1 MKNILLSMDK
11 QISFNLDDV
20 SVCLYLGSVWTDVA
34 DTLLIQIKSVTKIA
48 IFCFGSSKFNVDAG
62 DGSHKPSACDSQIR
76 ALHPGHFSFR
86 KALVVQVWSPTLNRK
101 SRFIIELISN
111 YKV

>member
-76 ALHPGHFSFR
+76 ALHPGHFPFR
-86 KALVVQVWSPTLNRK
+86 KVLSGIGMVSHTESKKPVYYRTHLK
-101 SRFIIELISN
+101 L
-111 YKV
+111 

>member
-62 DGSHKPSACDSQIR
+62 DVSQKRTACISQIR
-76 ALHPGHFSFR
+76 ALHLGHFSFR
-86 KALVVQVWSPTLNRK
+86 KVLSSIGRVSYTESEKPVYYATHSK
-101 SRFIIELISN
+101 F
-111 YKV
+111 

>member
-34 DTLLIQIKSVTKIA
+34 NTLLIQIKSVTKIT

-62 DGSHKPSACDSQIR
+62 DGSHKLSAYNPQIR
-76 ALHPGHFSFR
+76 FLHPGHFSFQ
-86 KALVVQVWSPTLNRK
+86 KALSGIGKVSH
-101 SRFIIELISN
+101 IESKKPVYYRTHL
-111 YKV
+111 KL